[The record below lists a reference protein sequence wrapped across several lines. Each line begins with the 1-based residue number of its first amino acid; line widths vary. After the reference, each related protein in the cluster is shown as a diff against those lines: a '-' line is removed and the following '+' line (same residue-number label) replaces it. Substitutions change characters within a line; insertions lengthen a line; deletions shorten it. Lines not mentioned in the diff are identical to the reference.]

1 MNRNLARLGAEGRA
15 LDADDIADV
24 PGFEAG
30 VIFLAHVLAADVD
43 LDLAELVLHMR
54 KGRLAHDSAGHHA
67 AGNDDLLSLKGIK
80 LLDDLA
86 GLMRALEVRDAE
98 GVLARLL
105 QSLELLTT
113 DAVLFAELFLRQLF
127 RRLLVV
133 FCHNAFRSLSESLFI
148 G

>member
-1 MNRNLARLGAEGRA
+1 
-15 LDADDIADV
+15 
-24 PGFEAG
+24 
-30 VIFLAHVLAADVD
+30 
-43 LDLAELVLHMR
+43 MR